1 MNQTISENKQ
11 PDFANVPGSPGEE
24 TIRPKLKDQVR
35 GAPCEAGV
43 YIMKDADG
51 RIIYVGK
58 ARVLRNRLF
67 SYFSGEKDIKTAI
80 LMRQV
85 ASIETIITAGEYE
98 ALLLENTLI
107 KQHSPKYNIKLTD
120 GKTYPV
126 IRLMPGPFPRVFRT
140 RHIVED
146 GSAYFGPFANVG
158 AVDDM
163 LDIIDR
169 VFPLRKCRRFKKRV
183 DPCMYYHIDRCKAPC
198 CGKISEADYGL
209 HVERVRKL
217 LSGENAE
224 LIADL
229 SAEMNRE
236 AKALRYER
244 AAGLRD
250 AIKAVETLST
260 ASAVVDFDPQGRD
273 YIAWAAEGV
282 LAAWSVFSMRG
293 GKLTGRELY
302 PTRSASDEEVSL
314 ETFIAGYYNESRLP
328 PARIFIYRP
337 PEDTAENESGRAPQT
352 DRPGSSD
359 ASFRDGPVSRLKRW
373 FREELNVEPE
383 LVFCAAGHATGGST
397 ASGAA
402 GVAGGAAGDT
412 GPERMPEPAARHHS
426 AIIAM
431 VRQNAE
437 EELRR
442 KLRERGAGPAL
453 DELAGALGLRGRPET
468 IEGFD
473 IAQLDGKHP
482 VASLISF
489 RDGIPDRKNYRRF
502 KLRSVVGIVDDFASI
517 REAVHRRYSRLLRE
531 GKELP
536 DLILIDGGI
545 GQVNA
550 ARGVLDELGI
560 HCDVAGLAKREEE
573 LWLPGEREPLRLSRR
588 SEALKVLQHVRDET
602 HRFATN
608 LNRKLRSKDLRFDML
623 ESVEGIGP
631 ARAAALIKAFGSL
644 EAIAAASVEAVAAA
658 CGIGPAA
665 AGAARA
671 AAKLSGEKR
680 KDAAGSFK
688 SRGRRGGLAASLA
701 EAALNGEAAETER
714 GSAAGT
720 AELAAET
727 PPDYGGSVPS

>member
-1 MNQTISENKQ
+1 MDQTLFENKQ
-11 PDFANVPGSPGEE
+11 SGES
-24 TIRPKLKDQVR
+24 RRKLKDQVR
-35 GAPCEAGV
+35 EAPCEAGV
-43 YIMKDADG
+43 YIMKDGGG

-80 LMRQV
+80 LIRQV
-85 ASIETIITAGEYE
+85 ASIETIITPGEYE

-126 IRLMPGPFPRVFRT
+126 IRLTSGPFPRVFRT

-146 GSAYFGPFANVG
+146 GSDYFGPFANVG

-163 LDIIDR
+163 LDVIDR
-169 VFPLRKCRRFKKRV
+169 VFPLRKCRRLRKRSG
-183 DPCMYYHIDRCKAPC
+183 PCMYYHIDRCKAPC

-209 HVERVRKL
+209 QVDRVRKL
-217 LSGENAE
+217 LAGESAE

-229 SAEMNRE
+229 TNEMNRE
-236 AKALRYER
+236 AGALRYER

-250 AIKAVETLST
+250 AVKAVETLST

-282 LAAWSVFSMRG
+282 LATWSVFSMRG

-302 PTRSASDEEVSL
+302 PTRSASDETESL
-314 ETFIAGYYNESRLP
+314 ETFIASYYNESRLP
-328 PARIFIYRP
+328 PPGIFIYRP
-337 PEDTAENESGRAPQT
+337 AAETAEPGPNEESGGNPAGT
-352 DRPGSSD
+352 GPG
-359 ASFRDGPVSRLKRW
+359 GLSRIRRW

-383 LVFCAAGHATGGST
+383 LVFCAAGGTPAETDSVAKHHA
-397 ASGAA
+397 
-402 GVAGGAAGDT
+402 
-412 GPERMPEPAARHHS
+412 

-437 EELRR
+437 EDLRR
-442 KLRERGAGPAL
+442 RLRERGAGPAL
-453 DELAGALGLRGRPET
+453 DELAGALKLRNRPET

-489 RDGIPDRKNYRRF
+489 KNGVPDRKNYRRF
-502 KLRSVVGIVDDFASI
+502 KLRSVVGIVDDFASM
-517 REAVHRRYSRLLRE
+517 REAVERRYSRLLRE

-550 ARGVLDELGI
+550 AKGVLDELGI
-560 HCDVAGLAKREEE
+560 RCDIAGLAKRDEE
-573 LWLPGEREPLRLSRR
+573 LWLPGEREPVRLSRR

-602 HRFATN
+602 HRFATS
-608 LNRKLRSKDLRFDML
+608 LNQKLRSKDLRFDAL

-631 ARAAALIKAFGSL
+631 ARAAVLLRAFGSL
-644 EAIAAASVEAVAAA
+644 EAIAAADAGIIAAA
-658 CGIGPAA
+658 CGISQAA
-665 AGAARA
+665 AMAARA
-671 AAKLSGEKR
+671 AARLSAERR
-680 KDAAGSFK
+680 KAGQPGL
-688 SRGRRGGLAASLA
+688 RGRSGLAASLA
-701 EAALNGEAAETER
+701 EAALNGEAA
-714 GSAAGT
+714 GG

-727 PPDYGGSVPS
+727 PPDYGEKT

>member
-1 MNQTISENKQ
+1 MDQIIFENKQ
-11 PDFANVPGSPGEE
+11 PGALA
-24 TIRPKLKDQVR
+24 RQKLKDQVR
-35 GAPCEAGV
+35 EAPCEAGV
-43 YIMKDADG
+43 YIMKDAEG

-58 ARVLRNRLF
+58 AKALRNRLS

-80 LMRQV
+80 LMRQA
-85 ASIETIITAGEYE
+85 ASVETIITAGEYE

-126 IRLMPGPFPRVFRT
+126 IRLTSGPFPRVFRT

-146 GSAYFGPFANVG
+146 GSDYFGPFANVG

-169 VFPLRKCRRFKKRV
+169 VFPLRKCRRLKKRSS
-183 DPCMYYHIDRCKAPC
+183 PCMYYHINRCAAPC
-198 CGKISEADYGL
+198 CGKIGETDYGIQ
-209 HVERVRKL
+209 VERVRKL
-217 LSGENAE
+217 LAGESAE

-229 SAEMNRE
+229 TAEMNRE
-236 AKALRYER
+236 ARALRYER

-250 AIKAVETLST
+250 AVKAIETLST
-260 ASAVVDFDPQGRD
+260 ASTVVDFDPLGRD

-282 LAAWSVFSMRG
+282 LATWSVFSMRG

-302 PTRSASDEEVSL
+302 PTRSASDEEESL
-314 ETFIAGYYNESRLP
+314 ETFIASYYNESRIP
-328 PARIFIYRP
+328 PVRIFIYRP
-337 PEDTAENESGRAPQT
+337 AVETAESALPKSAPAEDSPAETGSVETGPPESGQT
-352 DRPGSSD
+352 RTGP
-359 ASFRDGPVSRLKRW
+359 DGLARIRRW

-383 LVFCAAGHATGGST
+383 LVFCAAGVP
-397 ASGAA
+397 GAA
-402 GVAGGAAGDT
+402 GLSDAPDGAT
-412 GPERMPEPAARHHS
+412 AAESDSAAKHHA

-437 EELRR
+437 EDLRR
-442 KLRERGAGPAL
+442 RLRERGAGPAL
-453 DELAGALGLRGRPET
+453 DELAGALRLRNRPET

-489 RDGIPDRKNYRRF
+489 KNGIPDRKNYRRF
-502 KLRSVVGIVDDFASI
+502 KLRSVVGIVDDFASM
-517 REAVHRRYSRLLRE
+517 REAVQRRYSRLLRE

-560 HCDVAGLAKREEE
+560 RCDVAGLAKRDEE
-573 LWLPGEREPLRLSRR
+573 LWLPGQREPVRLSLR

-602 HRFATN
+602 HRFATS
-608 LNRKLRSKDLRFDML
+608 LNQKLRSKDLRFDAL

-644 EAIAAASVEAVAAA
+644 EAIAAADAGDIAAA
-658 CGIGPAA
+658 CGISLPAA
-665 AGAARA
+665 TAARA
-671 AAKLSGEKR
+671 AARLSAERR
-680 KDAAGSFK
+680 KAGHPGGRL
-688 SRGRRGGLAASLA
+688 RGRPGLAASLA
-701 EAALNGEAAETER
+701 EAALNGEAA
-714 GSAAGT
+714 GAA
-720 AELAAET
+720 AELAAEA
-727 PPDYGGSVPS
+727 PPDYGKTGKSGG